1 MASAIDDLRYISRYG
16 YRDPWAEATK
26 SITDSLLAYTNS
38 KFKRDALLADYKDK
52 AEQKTYDRERD
63 DKLDAYELYQGETTA
78 EGRNLIL
85 QNPEFVKHFPSGFA
99 DAQIPINNSII
110 TYKSER
116 DRRFGNISKATE
128 VTPGIL
134 EDLKWLER
142 NIPGSESGT
151 RARVGAVKT
160 SLIGQYDDQNKTN
173 YITYKAG
180 EYAKR
185 GLLTIKQ
192 QNAILDELPKS
203 VTNSGLMLEDA
214 LESNLKTVDQLKEFY
229 LDHKKLILQG
239 KDLKSPDTINDEVTE
254 LEKGLSLRHMPAHV
268 NRMKHPDGSPFS
280 FTDKLAWMAIGR
292 PDPDDEGN
300 KVYEP
305 FYEKY
310 PGFYKN
316 KMDKVFDFST
326 TPVVR
331 DSSVVASDGTVS
343 ESNVS
348 AFHADSDARFAVT
361 EENFAM
367 PPESQVELR
376 YANGTT
382 KVVSGE
388 NAWKQLK
395 RGDVVY
401 ANSNKS
407 GINLKIGV
415 GTNPVLTKRADSKIP
430 GLFADESTMDV
441 GVVYQNPTKRQYE
454 STSKPARVKGVGRIA
469 AARSPELRDTAFS
482 TRNIKLKSGDL
493 LIDKN
498 NGTYHEVLIILP
510 EPGKRLKFTS
520 TDEEFKT
527 ALQRN
532 PLDETIFR
540 IGGEDLK
547 SEELIKKFM
556 IPMTGPQPDKPEE
569 QVSLTSKL
577 ISVTPMDKDS
587 TWVADSTAW
596 MTPVER

>member
-63 DKLDAYELYQGETTA
+63 AKLDAYELYQGETTA
-78 EGRNLIL
+78 EGRNAIL
-85 QNPEFVKHFPSGFA
+85 QSPEFAKNFPPGFV
-99 DAQIPINNSII
+99 DAGIASNNKII
-110 TYKSER
+110 AYESER
-116 DRRFGNISKATE
+116 DIRFGNISKATE

-142 NIPGSESGT
+142 NVPGSESGT
-151 RARVGAVKT
+151 RARVGTVKT
-160 SLIGQYDDQNKTN
+160 SLAGQYDDQNKTN
-173 YITYKAG
+173 YITAKSKQ
-180 EYAKR
+180 YATR
-185 GLLTIKQ
+185 GLLTTKQ
-192 QNAILDELPKS
+192 ETAILTELEKS
-203 VTNSGLMLEDA
+203 VVNAGSMLEDA
-214 LESNLKTVDQLKEFY
+214 LESNRATVEDLEEFY
-229 LDHKKLILQG
+229 NDQKKMLIDKGTIFTL
-239 KDLKSPDTINDEVTE
+239 DTINAEVE
-254 LEKGLSLRHMPAHV
+254 DLEERLSRHFPAHI
-268 NRMKHPDGSPFS
+268 NTMRHPDGKKFS
-280 FTDKLAWMAIGR
+280 FVDKLAWWKLGR
-292 PDPDDEGN
+292 PDPDDEGS
-300 KVYEP
+300 KGYGQLYEQ
-305 FYEKY
+305 Y
-310 PGFYKN
+310 PTFYKN
-316 KMDKVFDFST
+316 QMDRVLDFST

-454 STSKPARVKGVGRIA
+454 STSKPVRVKGVGRIA

-547 SEELIKKFM
+547 AEELIKKFM
-556 IPMTGPQPDKPEE
+556 IPMTVPQPEQTEE
-569 QVSLTSKL
+569 QAPLTSKL

-596 MTPVER
+596 MTPAER

>member
-38 KFKRDALLADYKDK
+38 KFKRDTLLAEYKDK
-52 AEQKTYDRERD
+52 AEERIYDRERD
-63 DKLDAYELYQGETTA
+63 AKLDAYELYQGETTA

-85 QNPEFVKHFPSGFA
+85 QNPEFEKHFPSGFA

-110 TYKSER
+110 TYESER

-134 EDLKWLER
+134 DDLRWLER
-142 NIPGSESGT
+142 NVPGTATGT
-151 RARVGAVKT
+151 RARVGTVKT
-160 SLIGQYDDQNKTN
+160 SLMGQYDDQNKTN
-173 YITYKAG
+173 YITARA
-180 EYAKR
+180 EQYAKR
-185 GLLTIKQ
+185 GLLNTKQ
-192 QNAILDELPKS
+192 KDAVLDELPNS
-203 VTNSGLMLEDA
+203 VVNAGDLLEDA
-214 LESNLKTVDQLKEFY
+214 LESSRATVEDLEDFYNDQ
-229 LDHKKLILQG
+229 KKMLIDKGNKFTLA
-239 KDLKSPDTINDEVTE
+239 TIDAEVTD
-254 LEKGLSLRHMPAHV
+254 LEERLSRHVPAHI
-268 NRMKHPDGSPFS
+268 NRMQHPDGKKFS
-280 FTDKLAWMAIGR
+280 FVDKLAWMKLGR

-316 KMDKVFDFST
+316 KMDR
-326 TPVVR
+326 VVLR

-388 NAWKQLK
+388 NAWKQLQ

-415 GTNPVLTKRADSKIP
+415 GTHQVLTKRAGSKIP
-430 GLFADESTMDV
+430 GLIDDDSTMDV

-454 STSKPARVKGVGRIA
+454 GTTKPVRVKGVGRIA

-498 NGTYHEVLIILP
+498 NGTYHEVLIIP
-510 EPGKRLKFTS
+510 PAPGKRLKFTS
-520 TDEEFKT
+520 TGEEFKT

-540 IGGEDLK
+540 VGGEDLK
-547 SEELIKKFM
+547 SDELIKKFM
-556 IPMTGPQPDKPEE
+556 IPMTVPQPDKPEE
-569 QVSLTSKL
+569 QVPLTSKL
-577 ISVTPMDKDS
+577 ISVTPINKDS

-596 MTPVER
+596 MTPAER